1 MLTEVYGLKE
11 KLKQRILENIDLT
24 SSIDDEEINRLMD
37 EYILEETKGEYFPLK
52 EKLQLR
58 RELFNAIRRLD
69 VLTEYIDE
77 EAVSE
82 IMVNGEKHIFIEK
95 EGQIYKTSKSFESED
110 KLVWVT
116 QKIVAGCNRR
126 INESNPIVDARLKD
140 GSRVNIVM
148 APVSLDGTAITIRK
162 FPEKIMD
169 MEQLCTLGALTPEV
183 ASILE
188 LLVKA
193 RYNIFISGGTG
204 SGKTTFLNALSQ
216 FIPKDERIITIEDA
230 AELKL
235 EGIDNLVRLEARN
248 ANVSGEGEITIRDL
262 IKTSL
267 RMRPDRIIVGEV
279 RDAAAIDMLQAMGTG
294 HDGSISTGHANSAR
308 DMLGRLETMIIMGGI
323 ELPLTA
329 IRKQIS
335 SSLDIIIHLGRLRD
349 KSRRVLM
356 ISEVLGMENDEIIL
370 NNLFEFVEKG
380 EQREGGRV
388 EGKLVKINELIH
400 TEKLISQGLFGRFK
414 EVYGEACT
422 V

>member
-1 MLTEVYGLKE
+1 MC
-11 KLKQRILENIDLT
+11 
-24 SSIDDEEINRLMD
+24 
-37 EYILEETKGEYFPLK
+37 
-52 EKLQLR
+52 
-58 RELFNAIRRLD
+58 
-69 VLTEYIDE
+69 
-77 EAVSE
+77 
-82 IMVNGEKHIFIEK
+82 
-95 EGQIYKTSKSFESED
+95 
-110 KLVWVT
+110 
-116 QKIVAGCNRR
+116 GC
-126 INESNPIVDARLKD
+126 
-140 GSRVNIVM
+140 
-148 APVSLDGTAITIRK
+148 
-162 FPEKIMD
+162 
-169 MEQLCTLGALTPEV
+169 
-183 ASILE
+183 
-188 LLVKA
+188 
-193 RYNIFISGGTG
+193 
-204 SGKTTFLNALSQ
+204 GKTTFLNALSQ

-400 TEKLISQGLFGRFK
+400 TEKLVSQGLFGRFK
-414 EVYGEACT
+414 EVYGEVCN